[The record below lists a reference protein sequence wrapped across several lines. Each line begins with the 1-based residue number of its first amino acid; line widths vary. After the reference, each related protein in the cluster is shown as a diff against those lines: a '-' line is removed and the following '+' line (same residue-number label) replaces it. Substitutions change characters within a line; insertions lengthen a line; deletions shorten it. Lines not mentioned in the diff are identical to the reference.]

1 MPTKEEMQQVFPTMQ
16 QRFQP
21 DKAKGVD
28 ATIQFDLSGDN
39 GGMFWLK
46 ITEGTCEHGEGTV
59 ENAAMILKA
68 KDEDFYAMVT
78 GKVSPMQAF
87 MMGKI
92 KVNNM
97 ELGLKMTTMFQMG

>member
-1 MPTKEEMQQVFPTMQ
+1 MPTKEEMQQVFPQMQ

-28 ATIQFDLSGDN
+28 AVIQFDLSGES

-46 ITEGTCEHGEGTV
+46 ISNGTCEAGEGAV
-59 ENAAMILKA
+59 ENPAMVLKA
-68 KDEDFYAMVT
+68 SDEDFYNMVT
-78 GKVSPMQAF
+78 GKMSPMQAF

-97 ELGLKMTTMFQMG
+97 ELGMKMTSMFQMA